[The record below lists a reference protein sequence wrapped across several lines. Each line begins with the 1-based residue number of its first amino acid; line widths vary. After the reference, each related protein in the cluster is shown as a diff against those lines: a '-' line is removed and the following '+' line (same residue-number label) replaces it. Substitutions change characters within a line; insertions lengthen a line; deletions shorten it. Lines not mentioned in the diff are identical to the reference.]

1 MNFIPVSC
9 MIPYSGYHGAIV
21 IGKGR
26 STINQ
31 LMTETGCFIQE
42 KQPEI
47 EYGRPTAYFYVEA
60 PHEKALNQATI
71 RIQRL
76 LINSMMRNDKKLKS
90 ETEALGQENQH
101 LQLIIANLELETQ
114 SATPTNYSDIK
125 KDETCQHCLYSDT
138 SSKECPICGTP
149 PLDYD
154 SESDNDS
161 DTGLED
167 DIINI
172 NLNA

>member
-21 IGKGR
+21 IGKSR

-42 KQPEI
+42 KPPEI

-114 SATPTNYSDIK
+114 SATPTNYTPIK
-125 KDETCQHCLYSDT
+125 KDEVCQHCLYSDT
-138 SSKECPICGTP
+138 SSTECHICGKKTF
-149 PLDYD
+149 DY
-154 SESDNDS
+154 ESDSDS